1 MYTIMGKE
9 YKFRKNYSQ
18 LIIYSNEEID
28 ISEDGLN
35 IGGDRVFD
43 PIIVQVGDVILETWS
58 SEWGAIKI
66 LSSGGIN

>member
-1 MYTIMGKE
+1 MYTIIGKE

-43 PIIVQVGDVILETWS
+43 PIIVQVGDVIFETWS
-58 SEWGAIKI
+58 SEWGEIKI

>member
-1 MYTIMGKE
+1 MHTIMGKE

-28 ISEDGLN
+28 IDKDGLN
-35 IGGDRVFD
+35 IGGDRASN
-43 PIIVQVGDVILETWS
+43 PIIVQVGDIIFETWS

-66 LSSGGIN
+66 LSSGGIR